1 MATHRTRRTV
11 WLAAAAMTALAAC
24 GSSNGDDVNTNDL
37 IDQLDDLGGP
47 SVDDTTINHTN
58 GSDTITIGGLTI
70 VDARFETMEFFD
82 DNNIVI
88 PPTWPTLEIEQGDA
102 DFTQPEELWP
112 TIGLAVLAQTETV
125 TNDTTRQQLIDDVM
139 RLAQLDDAELV
150 HTSTTTNA
158 DTGITCWAEIRKS
171 EPPRTPLF
179 EQTGVIMIAGDGIAS
194 SGITIDYFGNGANV
208 PDAVGD
214 LVEAACGTRPDN
226 L

>member
-1 MATHRTRRTV
+1 
-11 WLAAAAMTALAAC
+11 MTALAAC

-158 DTGITCWAEIRKS
+158 DTDRDRH
-171 EPPRTPLF
+171 PPRHERLDVRGTATVGRSARQCAAHADLPLHVD
-179 EQTGVIMIAGDGIAS
+179 TAATRRVHGDVADVHRGRHTSTHRAHR
-194 SGITIDYFGNGANV
+194 D
-208 PDAVGD
+208 
-214 LVEAACGTRPDN
+214 RPATHPGW
-226 L
+226 